1 MTVLATTDER
11 AIRMADL
18 TAREIM
24 TADPVT
30 IGPDAGV
37 TDAAKM
43 MSEHNVGA
51 LPVLRDGELV
61 GIVTEGD
68 LIMQD
73 VKLEFP
79 TYLQLLD
86 GFIMYP
92 PAHAKFEHELKK
104 AVAATVEDVM
114 STEPVTVAPDT
125 TIEDVATLLAERDVS
140 RLPVVEG
147 GKVIGIVSKHDIVR
161 AIAGGLS

>member
-1 MTVLATTDER
+1 
-11 AIRMADL
+11 MADI
-18 TAREIM
+18 TARDIM
-24 TADPVT
+24 TPDPVT
-30 IGPDAGV
+30 IGPEAGV
-37 TDAAKM
+37 TDAAKV

-51 LPVLRDGELV
+51 LPVVDGGALV

-73 VKLEFP
+73 VKLEYP

-114 STEPVTVAPDT
+114 STDPVTVTVDAT
-125 TIEDVATLLAERDVS
+125 LEDVATLLSEKDVS
-140 RLPVVEG
+140 RLPVLEG
-147 GKVIGIVSKHDIVR
+147 GNLVGIVSKHDIVR